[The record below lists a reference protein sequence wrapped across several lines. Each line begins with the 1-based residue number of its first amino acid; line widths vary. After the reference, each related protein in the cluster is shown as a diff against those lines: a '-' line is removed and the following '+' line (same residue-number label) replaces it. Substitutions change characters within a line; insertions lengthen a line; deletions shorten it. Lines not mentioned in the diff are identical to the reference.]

1 MLQIVGAL
9 ILLIAGFAI
18 LRLLFR
24 ALIST
29 ASALAGLIL
38 LCLFGPALLAGYIT
52 ERITRLFHIRW
63 LAGVFL
69 TIAGMII
76 SFMWGLDGKHIALEA
91 HTFDSVKFILTT
103 ALAGGL
109 LAVPL
114 QIKNIQQNGIT
125 PEDISKEILP
135 VIRLRKRSID
145 QIIAVRIP
153 FLDLQLCLKPVI
165 SRNNPKLRMIGQLKI
180 MEIFFKRCVFII
192 PEDEPAP
199 AASQHLIQF
208 IQ

>member
-114 QIKNIQQNGIT
+114 QIKNIQQNGCKMASESIMVWHLNRSRFGIRI
-125 PEDISKEILP
+125 DHDLASISDHSL
-135 VIRLRKRSID
+135 
-145 QIIAVRIP
+145 
-153 FLDLQLCLKPVI
+153 
-165 SRNNPKLRMIGQLKI
+165 
-180 MEIFFKRCVFII
+180 
-192 PEDEPAP
+192 
-199 AASQHLIQF
+199 ASQSITIWHASDH
-208 IQ
+208 

>member
-76 SFMWGLDGKHIALEA
+76 SFCLLYTIDAAHENRGEGMSRCLDH
-91 HTFDSVKFILTT
+91 
-103 ALAGGL
+103 
-109 LAVPL
+109 
-114 QIKNIQQNGIT
+114 
-125 PEDISKEILP
+125 
-135 VIRLRKRSID
+135 
-145 QIIAVRIP
+145 
-153 FLDLQLCLKPVI
+153 
-165 SRNNPKLRMIGQLKI
+165 
-180 MEIFFKRCVFII
+180 
-192 PEDEPAP
+192 
-199 AASQHLIQF
+199 
-208 IQ
+208 